1 VEPVRVVANVEKDCR
16 CKEGVLQ
23 YTRPADPDA
32 NIPALPRIDAPPV
45 HNCQYV
51 RDRESLVNTAVSL
64 ASRRVG
70 SSMVGFD
77 RAFVEIM
84 DELYRKQQLQRA
96 AGEDPTWPK

>member
-1 VEPVRVVANVEKDCR
+1 
-16 CKEGVLQ
+16 
-23 YTRPADPDA
+23 
-32 NIPALPRIDAPPV
+32 
-45 HNCQYV
+45 V